1 MKKVLFLIF
10 HGFDPNNG
18 ISKKVSYQVDALR
31 TCGMEVHLCY
41 MDESSSKKRIVDNT
55 VIADYGNST
64 ISKILKRTEFASI
77 VKYAINS
84 HIDFVYIRSNHNA
97 NPFTIKMVKRM
108 KQAGMKVVME
118 IPTYPYDTEYH
129 AQGMDNLI
137 FLDKVFRQSLA
148 KHLDAIITFSDD
160 KRIFGQR
167 TIRISNGI
175 DFRNVKVKTTEND
188 TNKSLNLIGVAEI
201 HGWHGFDRVVK
212 GLAVYYAQQPAYIVR
227 FHVVGYFYSAEGEKE
242 FRKMVSDLQMDEY
255 VILHGKKHGEELDRI
270 FDSCDFGIGSLGRHR
285 VGIQSIKTLKNREY
299 AARGIPFVYS
309 ETDQDFDCKPF
320 VMKAPADESAIDINE
335 LVRFYHQLRMS
346 PQAIRDSIQDLSWE
360 NQMRHVIKE
369 IFG

>member
-1 MKKVLFLIF
+1 MKKILFLIF
-10 HGFDPNNG
+10 HGFDPYNG

-41 MDESSSKKRIVDNT
+41 MDESFSKKRIVDNM
-55 VIADYGNST
+55 VIADYGNTT
-64 ISKILKRTEFASI
+64 ISKILKRMEFASI
-77 VKYAINS
+77 VKYAIDS
-84 HIDFVYIRSNHNA
+84 HIDLVYIRSNHNA

-118 IPTYPYDTEYH
+118 IPTYPYDAEYH
-129 AQGMDNLI
+129 AQGMDKQI

-175 DFRNVKVKTTEND
+175 DFRNVKVKTAEND
-188 TNKSLNLIGVAEI
+188 TNKALNLIGVAEI

-255 VILHGKKHGEELDRI
+255 VIDSIGIGFETPEGKKL
-270 FDSCDFGIGSLGRHR
+270 
-285 VGIQSIKTLKNREY
+285 V
-299 AARGIPFVYS
+299 
-309 ETDQDFDCKPF
+309 QD
-320 VMKAPADESAIDINE
+320 VS
-335 LVRFYHQLRMS
+335 
-346 PQAIRDSIQDLSWE
+346 DLSFWAC
-360 NQMRHVIKE
+360 NQFVPNSSKDEAVHMMHE
-369 IFG
+369 TMQSMYIFGMVYEMERLGMR

>member
-1 MKKVLFLIF
+1 MAYRLHHHCHCQIQTPAMKKVLFLIF

-137 FLDKVFRQSLA
+137 FLDKVFRHSLA
-148 KHLDAIITFSDD
+148 RHLDAIITFSDD
-160 KRIFGQR
+160 ERIFGQR

-175 DFRNVKVKTTEND
+175 DFRNVKVKTAEND
-188 TNKSLNLIGVAEI
+188 TNKALNLIGVAEI

-212 GLAVYYAQQPAYIVR
+212 GLAVYYAQKPAYIVR
-227 FHVVGYFYSAEGEKE
+227 FHVIGYFYSAEGEKE
-242 FRKMVSDLQMDEY
+242 FKKMVSDLQMDEY

-270 FDSCDFGIGSLGRHR
+270 FDSCDFGIGSLGRH
-285 VGIQSIKTLKNREY
+285 Q
-299 AARGIPFVYS
+299 
-309 ETDQDFDCKPF
+309 
-320 VMKAPADESAIDINE
+320 
-335 LVRFYHQLRMS
+335 
-346 PQAIRDSIQDLSWE
+346 
-360 NQMRHVIKE
+360 
-369 IFG
+369 